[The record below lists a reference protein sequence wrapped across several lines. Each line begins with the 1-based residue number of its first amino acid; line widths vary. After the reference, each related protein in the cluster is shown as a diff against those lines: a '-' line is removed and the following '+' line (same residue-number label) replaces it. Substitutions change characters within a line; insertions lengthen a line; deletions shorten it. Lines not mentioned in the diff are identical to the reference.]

1 MLGINARIERG
12 CSPMVWIHRRFT
24 APAFLQVGLCLLLLA
39 VGTGAS
45 KCTSLNLVHSWAYQ
59 IQGLDS
65 QGAADALVNSPYDM
79 LVIEPTRSAKGSED
93 FDTAGLVARLHERGK
108 LVLAYLDI
116 GEAEDYRLDWR
127 DDWRPPRR
135 RAAGE
140 PDFLV
145 TVDPGGWSGNYPVA
159 YWDQRWKDIVIYG
172 EGSLLDMV
180 LDDGFDGVYL
190 DWIEA
195 FNDPSVTAAAAAQ
208 GFDPAVEMVQFV
220 REVGQ
225 YARERRPGFVVVAQN
240 GADLAEEVPQY
251 LEVIDGLA
259 QEDLSYGGAA
269 DTEWGD
275 PESGDIP
282 TPEEDRLY
290 LMALLEIYRQA
301 GIPLFCVDYA
311 LQPKHVEESYRRH
324 REAGCLGYVSQTP
337 LSRLT
342 ETPPPQ

>member
-1 MLGINARIERG
+1 MLRN
-12 CSPMVWIHRRFT
+12 RRRLT
-24 APAFLQVGLCLLLLA
+24 APALLQMSLLLLLLV

-45 KCTSLNLVHSWAYQ
+45 KCTSLNGVRSWAYQ
-59 IQGLDS
+59 IQGLDKS
-65 QGAADALVNSPYDM
+65 GADDALVDSPYDL

-116 GEAEDYRLDWR
+116 GEAEDYRFYWE
-127 DDWRPPRR
+127 DDWRRPGRG
-135 RAAGE
+135 AAGE
-140 PDFLV
+140 PGFLV
-145 TVDPGGWSGNYPVA
+145 TVDPDGWSGNYPVA
-159 YWDQRWKDIVIYG
+159 YWDQRWKDVVIYG
-172 EGSLLDMV
+172 EHSLLNMV
-180 LDDGFDGVYL
+180 LEDGFDGVYL

-195 FNDPSVTAAAAAQ
+195 FGEPSVAAAAAAQ
-208 GFDPAVEMVQFV
+208 DIDPAAEMVQFV
-220 REVGQ
+220 REVDQ
-225 YARERRPGFVVVAQN
+225 YARERSPAFVVVAQN

-259 QEDLSYGGAA
+259 QEDLSYGGEA

-275 PESGDIP
+275 PDSGDVP

-290 LMALLEIYRQA
+290 LMELLELYREA

-311 LQPKHVEESYRRH
+311 LQSDHVEEAYRRH
-324 REAGCLGYVSQTP
+324 QEAGCLGYVSQTP

-342 ETPPPQ
+342 GTPPR